1 VNLEEKMQIIQHALE
16 EGRTTLSEY
25 ESKQVLR
32 SYGIPT
38 TREYLVQDPRQLAQ
52 ACEQIGFPLV
62 MKGCSPELTHKT
74 EKALILLD
82 IRNQE
87 EAATAFAEL
96 QARINSSEAAI
107 LVQEMVRGPRELMV
121 GLTRDPQF
129 GPCVMFGL
137 GGIFTEILKDVAF
150 RLAPLQPKD
159 AQEMMF
165 DIKAHKIL
173 QGIRGMKPVNL
184 EELAGVLVAVGR
196 IGVENDQVKEIDVNP
211 LIIRGD
217 KPIAVDALIVLD
229 R

>member
-38 TREYLVQDPRQLAQ
+38 TREYLVQDPRQLPQ

>member
-1 VNLEEKMQIIQHALE
+1 
-16 EGRTTLSEY
+16 
-25 ESKQVLR
+25 
-32 SYGIPT
+32 
-38 TREYLVQDPRQLAQ
+38 
-52 ACEQIGFPLV
+52 
-62 MKGCSPELTHKT
+62 
-74 EKALILLD
+74 
-82 IRNQE
+82 
-87 EAATAFAEL
+87 
-96 QARINSSEAAI
+96 
-107 LVQEMVRGPRELMV
+107 
-121 GLTRDPQF
+121 
-129 GPCVMFGL
+129 
-137 GGIFTEILKDVAF
+137 LKDVAF